1 MRRRRFMD
9 LAGASGWRRLAIIAA
24 GWFALAIPS
33 TAGAQPI
40 SRIPRIGYLA
50 AVPTANTALLDAL
63 RAGLGTLDWV
73 EGRNFIVEYR
83 WSHERDELLPDLAAD
98 LVRLGVNL
106 IVVPAATYAV
116 AALRFTR
123 TIPIVFCSHGD
134 PVGAGHVASLARPGG
149 NVTGVANLLT
159 DLSTKQL
166 EILVQAVP
174 GARRIAVLWSP
185 AESFHAPALPA
196 VEAAAR
202 ALQVEVRFVQ
212 VRGIEDFDAA
222 FAQMSAEQV
231 GAFLALVTP
240 AYFIHRARLAELAL
254 RHRLPSVF
262 GWREYPKVGGLISY
276 NLLDMFRRCAAYV
289 DKILKGAS
297 PAELPVEYTSRYEFV
312 INLNAARSLG
322 LDIPPFLLAR
332 ADEVIE

>member
-1 MRRRRFMD
+1 MRTSADDRASLPARAGPLAREVLMRRRRFMD

-24 GWFALAIPS
+24 GSFALAIPS

-63 RAGLGTLDWV
+63 RAELGTLDWV

-106 IVVPAATYAV
+106 IVVPAPTYAV

-149 NVTGVANLLT
+149 NVTGISNLLT

-166 EILVQAVP
+166 ELLVEAAP

-185 AESFHAPALPA
+185 AETFHAPALPA
-196 VEAAAR
+196 VQAAAR

-240 AYFIHRARLAELAL
+240 PISFTALAWPSWRCGTACRACSAGASIRRWAGLSATDPTSRICFAAARLTWT
-254 RHRLPSVF
+254 R
-262 GWREYPKVGGLISY
+262 
-276 NLLDMFRRCAAYV
+276 
-289 DKILKGAS
+289 
-297 PAELPVEYTSRYEFV
+297 
-312 INLNAARSLG
+312 
-322 LDIPPFLLAR
+322 
-332 ADEVIE
+332 